1 MTSTRNKQVAGGSVH
16 QIQKHPRSDAY
27 SHFVRLTKVTL
38 FVGGVALGGGLFLV
52 AKSNITASQ
61 DAQERLKWLLDNPL
75 SSGAR
80 SVGITEQ
87 GAQYLMTADHVVRSV
102 EPNSPSGYF
111 LEKVSYELR
120 AQSGKVST
128 VSSNNAYVNEDT
140 GQLNLSENVRGLH
153 DEKYSLETASM
164 DMNVDKGSAQLPGT
178 VHVAGPNFTLT
189 SGRLDIAN
197 FGNPLERYYFSG
209 GVKVI
214 YANSV
219 PVD

>member
-1 MTSTRNKQVAGGSVH
+1 MTEHVNNKVTGEALR
-16 QIQKHPRSDAY
+16 QIQKHSKSDAY
-27 SHFVRLTKVTL
+27 SYFVRLTKVTL
-38 FVGGVALGGGLFLV
+38 FVSVVALGGGLFLI
-52 AKSNITASQ
+52 AKSNITASE
-61 DAQERLKWLLDNPL
+61 DAQKRLKWLLDNPL

-87 GAQYLMTADHVVRSV
+87 GAQYLMTADHVDRSA
-102 EPNSPSGYF
+102 EPNSPGGYF

-153 DEKYSLETASM
+153 DEKYRLETASM
-164 DMNVDKGSAQLPGT
+164 DMNVDEGNAQLPGA

-197 FGNPLERYYFSG
+197 FGNPLERYHFSG

-214 YANSV
+214 YVNDT
-219 PVD
+219 PPG

>member
-1 MTSTRNKQVAGGSVH
+1 MH

-38 FVGGVALGGGLFLV
+38 FVGVVALGCGLFLV

-75 SSGAR
+75 SSGTR

-87 GAQYLMTADHVVRSV
+87 GAQYLMTADHVDRGV
-102 EPNSPSGYF
+102 EPNSPGGYF

-120 AQSGKVST
+120 AQSEKVST
-128 VSSNNAYVNEDT
+128 VYSNNAYADEST
-140 GQLNLSENVRGLH
+140 GRLTLSGDVRGIY
-153 DEKYSLETASM
+153 DEKYRIETASM
-164 DMNVDKGSAQLPGT
+164 DMNVDQGSAQLPGT
-178 VHVAGPNFTLT
+178 VHVSGPNFTLT

-197 FGNPLERYYFSG
+197 FGNPLERYHFSG
-209 GVKVI
+209 GVKVT
-214 YANSV
+214 YVNN
-219 PVD
+219 

>member
-1 MTSTRNKQVAGGSVH
+1 MH
-16 QIQKHPRSDAY
+16 QIQKHPRSDTY

-38 FVGGVALGGGLFLV
+38 FVGVVALGGGLFLV

-87 GAQYLMTADHVVRSV
+87 GAQYLMTADHLDRSV
-102 EPNSPSGYF
+102 EPNSPRGYF

-128 VSSNNAYVNEDT
+128 VSSNNANADEGT
-140 GQLNLSENVRGLH
+140 GRLTLFGDVRGLH
-153 DEKYSLETASM
+153 DGKYRVETASM
-164 DMNVDKGSAQLPGT
+164 DMNVDEGSAQLPDT
-178 VHVAGPNFTLT
+178 VYVTGPNFTLT

-197 FGNPLERYYFSG
+197 FGNPLERYHFSG
-209 GVKVI
+209 GVKVT
-214 YANSV
+214 YVNDTPSDDGTSS
-219 PVD
+219 P

>member
-1 MTSTRNKQVAGGSVH
+1 MH
-16 QIQKHPRSDAY
+16 QIQKHPRSDTY

-38 FVGGVALGGGLFLV
+38 FVGVVTLGGGLFLV

-87 GAQYLMTADHVVRSV
+87 GAQYLMTADHVDRSA
-102 EPNSPSGYF
+102 EPNSPGGYF

-128 VSSNNAYVNEDT
+128 VSSNNAYANEST
-140 GQLNLSENVRGLH
+140 GQLTLSGNVRGIH
-153 DEKYSLETASM
+153 DEKFRIETASM
-164 DMNVDKGSAQLPGT
+164 DMNVDEGSAQSPDT
-178 VHVAGPNFTLT
+178 VHVTGPNFTLT

-197 FGNPLERYYFSG
+197 FGNPLERYHFSG

-214 YANSV
+214 YVNDT
-219 PVD
+219 PPG

>member
-1 MTSTRNKQVAGGSVH
+1 MH
-16 QIQKHPRSDAY
+16 QIQKHPRSDTY

-38 FVGGVALGGGLFLV
+38 FVGVVALGGGLFLV

-61 DAQERLKWLLDNPL
+61 DAQKRLKWLLDNPL

-87 GAQYLMTADHVVRSV
+87 GAQYLMTADHVVRSA
-102 EPNSPSGYF
+102 EPNSPNGYF

-128 VSSNNAYVNEDT
+128 VSSNNAYADEGT
-140 GQLNLSENVRGLH
+140 GRLTLFGDVRGLH
-153 DEKYSLETASM
+153 DEKYSLETASI
-164 DMNVDKGSAQLPGT
+164 DMNVDQGSAQLPGKVYIT
-178 VHVAGPNFTLT
+178 GPNFNLT

-197 FGNPLERYYFSG
+197 FGHPFESYYFSG
-209 GVKVI
+209 GVNVI
-214 YANSV
+214 YVNNV
-219 PVD
+219 PID